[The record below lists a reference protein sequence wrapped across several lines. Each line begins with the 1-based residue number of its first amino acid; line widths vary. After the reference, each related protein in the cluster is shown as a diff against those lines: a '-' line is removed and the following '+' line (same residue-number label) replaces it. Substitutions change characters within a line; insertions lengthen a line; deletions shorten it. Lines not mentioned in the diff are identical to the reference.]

1 MSNVTVVVQT
11 QRIEVTPGVSRIEY
25 NPQTEAVD
33 VIAAGSSVSVIN
45 AGPPGPPGTPGEVN
59 MVPVIEE
66 IDTRI
71 ATHNQHV
78 SPIHE
83 SATSGRDFVALFQNG
98 LV

>member
-1 MSNVTVVVQT
+1 MSVTVVVQT
-11 QRIEVTPGVSRIEY
+11 QRIEVSPGTPRIIFS
-25 NPQTEAVD
+25 PQDSLVEVQSPTP
-33 VIAAGSSVSVIN
+33 SVSVIN

-59 MVPVIEE
+59 LVPVIEE

-71 ATHNQHV
+71 ATHNQTA
-78 SPIHE
+78 PIHE